1 MKLLPNPLPTVAFPF
16 ELDALTLS
24 GRPFEQAQ
32 LVLTLAGEE
41 LMTASLLLDEKGR
54 LTLPTLSRLLNSR
67 LTAAPAELS
76 LSGSVTGAITI
87 TVMPC
92 RTRTDKGAAEFCTS
106 HFLTLLSGA
115 KLTTLFNTELLSF
128 YDASGAPTVATIRA
142 QWAVGS
148 AVKETVLT
156 RTTQLHGS
164 IHTFRL
170 RPCEFQAPA
179 VGAQLLA
186 FEVSVGQRSQAY
198 QLAPQGFT
206 AAPTRLT
213 FRNCFGQLETIC
225 FFGQK
230 ERELEVTRGAAS
242 FEGRWRNYSATAYH
256 SYKAS
261 MGFLPDGMIFFL
273 EDCAQTLEAYDEQGR
288 EVCVTDC
295 DVKLSNSP
303 TETAE
308 ASVRWRETGQMMA
321 ADLFSHV
328 RTFDETFDTSFQ

>member
-1 MKLLPNPLPTVAFPF
+1 MKLLPDYLPTVAFPF

-41 LMTASLLLDEKGR
+41 LMTASLLLDEHGR
-54 LTLPTLSRLLNSR
+54 LTLPALSRLLNSR

-76 LSGSVTGAITI
+76 FSGAVKRAVTIL
-87 TVMPC
+87 PC
-92 RTRTDKGAAEFCTS
+92 RTRTDKGAAEFCAS

-128 YDASGAPTVATIRA
+128 YDASAAPTVATIRA
-142 QWAVGS
+142 QWAVGNE
-148 AVKETVLT
+148 VKETLLT
-156 RTTQLHGS
+156 RTTQLHGN

-179 VGAQLLA
+179 AGAQLLA

-206 AAPTRLT
+206 ATPTRLT
-213 FRNCFGQLETIC
+213 FRNSFGQLESIC
-225 FFGQK
+225 FFGQL
-230 ERELEVTRGAAS
+230 ERELQVTRGAAS
-242 FEGRWRNYSATAYH
+242 FEGRWRNYSALAYH

-261 MGFLPDGMIFFL
+261 MGYLPDSMLHFL

-295 DVKLSNSP
+295 DIKPSNNP
-303 TETAE
+303 AE
-308 ASVRWRETGQMMA
+308 AADASVSWRETGQMMEA
-321 ADLFSHV
+321 TLFSHV

>member
-1 MKLLPNPLPTVAFPF
+1 MKLLLDPLPSVAFPF

-41 LMTASLLLDEKGR
+41 LMTASLLLDEHGR
-54 LTLPTLSRLLNSR
+54 LTLPALSRLLNSR
-67 LTAAPAELS
+67 LTAAPAKLH
-76 LSGSVTGAITI
+76 LSGAVDGAVTIL
-87 TVMPC
+87 PC
-92 RTRTDKGAAEFCTS
+92 RTQMDKGAADFCAS

-156 RTTQLHGS
+156 RTTQLHGN

-179 VGAQLLA
+179 AGAQLLA

-213 FRNCFGQLETIC
+213 FRNSFGQLETIC

-242 FEGRWRNYSATAYH
+242 FEGRWRNYSALAYH

-308 ASVRWRETGQMMA
+308 ASVRWRETGQMMS